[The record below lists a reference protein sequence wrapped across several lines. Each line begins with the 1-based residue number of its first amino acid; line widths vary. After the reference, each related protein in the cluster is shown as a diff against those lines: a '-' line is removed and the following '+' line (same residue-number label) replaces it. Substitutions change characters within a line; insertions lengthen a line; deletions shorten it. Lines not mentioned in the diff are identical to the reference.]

1 MMSSNKKTINILIG
15 CIFIIISI
23 LLWLCSGWILGTEK
37 PCKNNPKCWIRDKG
51 ETDGANF
58 WLLNISAVLT
68 FITGIIFFLIGFD
81 QLYLYKLSAKAD
93 HTKENMSE
101 LGGED
106 DTKEVKN
113 VVE

>member
-1 MMSSNKKTINILIG
+1 MMSSSKKTINIIIG

-37 PCKNNPKCWIRDKG
+37 PCMNNPKCWIRDKG

-81 QLYLYKLSAKAD
+81 QLHKLSAKAGQI
-93 HTKENMSE
+93 KENISG

-106 DTKEVKN
+106 DTKEVEN
-113 VVE
+113 VKE

>member
-1 MMSSNKKTINILIG
+1 M
-15 CIFIIISI
+15 
-23 LLWLCSGWILGTEK
+23 
-37 PCKNNPKCWIRDKG
+37 NNPKCWIRDKG

-81 QLYLYKLSAKAD
+81 QLHKLSAKAG
-93 HTKENMSE
+93 HIKENISG

-106 DTKEVKN
+106 DTKEVEN
-113 VVE
+113 VKE